1 MKAGRNR
8 LRKGGAL
15 PPMQTDMRKSVRDT
29 TYMET
34 VFPAEFK
41 EHPDD
46 ADFFPDF
53 AKMDIPENLGETLIE
68 ALSNSGIPETDAIG
82 TSVEGTTGLQT
93 GLVLKQFKQEENME
107 NKDVSKLKEEV
118 KKVEGVNDVIW
129 IDDAIDL
136 SVPKEILPEDIRD
149 IFYSEKSTLM
159 IIKFAG
165 TDASTETEKALSDVR
180 KIAGKQA
187 FLSGVAGVI
196 KDTKDLANKET
207 PIYVLIAVILS
218 IIILSITMESYVIP
232 IVFLSSIGIAIIYN
246 MGSNVIFEN
255 ISYVTKA
262 LSAVLQLGVTM
273 DYSIFLL
280 HRYDEERESREN
292 KVEAMANAIEATIES
307 VVGSALTTVAGFLA
321 LCVMDLALGKDIGL
335 VMAKGVVIGV
345 ICTITILPA
354 LVLTFD
360 KVIHKYKHK
369 NILPTFQKS
378 SSFIIKHHKVIVLI
392 SLLILIPA
400 AIGKEKASVY
410 YNLDES
416 LPDNLPSIVANDKL
430 KNEFNMVSTN
440 IILVRDDLDRYK
452 VKEMVKELNNVDGV
466 TMAAALESVLGSRIP
481 ENFLPN
487 ELLEQVKKGGYEG
500 IIVNSK
506 YKSATNEVAVQLDE
520 INEIVK
526 KYDPEGLVGGEAPL
540 TNDLVT
546 IADSDFKKVS
556 IFSIVAIF
564 LIIMVIFKSISVPVL
579 LVLAIELAIFINLG
593 IPYYTGTTIP
603 FISSIVIG
611 TIQLGATVDY
621 AILLTSR
628 FKEELSNTNDKKE
641 AMIKALQS
649 SSRSIITSALTFFGA
664 TAGVGIISELEM
676 ISSLCVLMARGAII
690 SMLVILFVL
699 PGVLL
704 MFEGIIV
711 KTSKSFIICKKEE
724 K

>member
-1 MKAGRNR
+1 MNKVSKAIAQSRMLILVIAFILLIPSVLGYLKTDVNYDI
-8 LRKGGAL
+8 LGYL
-15 PPMQTDMRKSVRDT
+15 PDELDT
-29 TYMET
+29 RI
-34 VFPAEFK
+34 AQSILK
-41 EHPDD
+41 DD
-46 ADFFPDF
+46 FDCGS
-53 AKMDIPENLGETLIE
+53 LGMLI
-68 ALSNSGIPETDAIG
+68 
-82 TSVEGTTGLQT
+82 V
-93 GLVLKQFKQEENME
+93 ENME

-136 SVPKEILPEDIRD
+136 SVPREILPEDIRD
-149 IFYSEKSTLM
+149 IFYSENSTLM

-400 AIGKEKASVY
+400 AIGKEKVSVY

>member
-1 MKAGRNR
+1 MNKVSKAIAQSRMLILVIAFLLLIPSVLGYLKTDVNYDI
-8 LRKGGAL
+8 LGYL
-15 PPMQTDMRKSVRDT
+15 PDELDT
-29 TYMET
+29 RI
-34 VFPAEFK
+34 AQSILK
-41 EHPDD
+41 DD
-46 ADFFPDF
+46 FDCGS
-53 AKMDIPENLGETLIE
+53 LGMLI
-68 ALSNSGIPETDAIG
+68 
-82 TSVEGTTGLQT
+82 V
-93 GLVLKQFKQEENME
+93 ENME
-107 NKDVSKLKEEV
+107 NKDVSKLKEQV

-149 IFYSEKSTLM
+149 IFYSENSTLM
-159 IIKFAG
+159 IIKFVG
-165 TDASTETEKALSDVR
+165 TDASTETENALSDVR

-466 TMAAALESVLGSRIP
+466 TMAASLESVLGSRIP

>member
-1 MKAGRNR
+1 MNKVSKAIAQSRMLILVIAFLLLIPSVLGYLKTDVNYDI
-8 LRKGGAL
+8 LGYL
-15 PPMQTDMRKSVRDT
+15 PDELDT
-29 TYMET
+29 RI
-34 VFPAEFK
+34 AQSILK
-41 EHPDD
+41 DD
-46 ADFFPDF
+46 FDCGS
-53 AKMDIPENLGETLIE
+53 LGMLI
-68 ALSNSGIPETDAIG
+68 
-82 TSVEGTTGLQT
+82 V
-93 GLVLKQFKQEENME
+93 ENME

-149 IFYSEKSTLM
+149 IFYSENSTLM

-452 VKEMVKELNNVDGV
+452 VKEMVKELNNVDGD

-711 KTSKSFIICKKEE
+711 KTSKSFIMCKKEE

>member
-1 MKAGRNR
+1 MNKVSKAIAQSRMLILVIAFLLLIPSVLGYLKTDVNYDI
-8 LRKGGAL
+8 LGYL
-15 PPMQTDMRKSVRDT
+15 PDELDT
-29 TYMET
+29 RI
-34 VFPAEFK
+34 AQSILK
-41 EHPDD
+41 DD
-46 ADFFPDF
+46 FDCGS
-53 AKMDIPENLGETLIE
+53 LGMLI
-68 ALSNSGIPETDAIG
+68 
-82 TSVEGTTGLQT
+82 V
-93 GLVLKQFKQEENME
+93 ENME

-149 IFYSEKSTLM
+149 IFYSENSTLM

-593 IPYYTGTTIP
+593 IPCYTGTTIP

-711 KTSKSFIICKKEE
+711 KTSKSFIMCKKEE

>member
-1 MKAGRNR
+1 MNKVSKAIAQSRMLILVIAFLLLIPSVLGYLKTDVNYDI
-8 LRKGGAL
+8 LGYL
-15 PPMQTDMRKSVRDT
+15 PDELDT
-29 TYMET
+29 RI
-34 VFPAEFK
+34 AQSILK
-41 EHPDD
+41 DD
-46 ADFFPDF
+46 FDCGS
-53 AKMDIPENLGETLIE
+53 LGMLI
-68 ALSNSGIPETDAIG
+68 
-82 TSVEGTTGLQT
+82 V
-93 GLVLKQFKQEENME
+93 ENME

-149 IFYSEKSTLM
+149 IFYSENSTLM

-165 TDASTETEKALSDVR
+165 TDASTETENALSDVR

-466 TMAAALESVLGSRIP
+466 TMAAALESVLGSRVP

-540 TNDLVT
+540 TNDHVT

-711 KTSKSFIICKKEE
+711 KTSKTFIICKKEE

>member
-1 MKAGRNR
+1 MNKVSKAIAQSRMLILVIAFLLLIPSVLGYLKTDVNYDI
-8 LRKGGAL
+8 LGYL
-15 PPMQTDMRKSVRDT
+15 PDELDT
-29 TYMET
+29 RI
-34 VFPAEFK
+34 AQSILK
-41 EHPDD
+41 DD
-46 ADFFPDF
+46 FDCGS
-53 AKMDIPENLGETLIE
+53 LGMLI
-68 ALSNSGIPETDAIG
+68 
-82 TSVEGTTGLQT
+82 V
-93 GLVLKQFKQEENME
+93 ENME

-466 TMAAALESVLGSRIP
+466 TMAAALESVLGSRVP

-711 KTSKSFIICKKEE
+711 KTSKTFIICKKEE

>member
-1 MKAGRNR
+1 MNKVSKAIAQSRMLILVIAFILLIPSVLGYLKTDVNYDI
-8 LRKGGAL
+8 LGYL
-15 PPMQTDMRKSVRDT
+15 PDELDT
-29 TYMET
+29 RI
-34 VFPAEFK
+34 AQSILK
-41 EHPDD
+41 DD
-46 ADFFPDF
+46 FDCGS
-53 AKMDIPENLGETLIE
+53 LGMLI
-68 ALSNSGIPETDAIG
+68 
-82 TSVEGTTGLQT
+82 V
-93 GLVLKQFKQEENME
+93 ENME

-136 SVPKEILPEDIRD
+136 SVPREILPEDIRD
-149 IFYSEKSTLM
+149 IFYSENSTLM

-564 LIIMVIFKSISVPVL
+564 LIIMVIFKSISVQVL

-649 SSRSIITSALTFFGA
+649 SSRSIITSAFTFFGA

>member
-1 MKAGRNR
+1 MNKVSKAIAQSRMLILVIAFLLLIPSVLGYLKTDVNYDI
-8 LRKGGAL
+8 LGYL
-15 PPMQTDMRKSVRDT
+15 PDELDT
-29 TYMET
+29 RI
-34 VFPAEFK
+34 AQSILK
-41 EHPDD
+41 DD
-46 ADFFPDF
+46 FDCGS
-53 AKMDIPENLGETLIE
+53 LGMLI
-68 ALSNSGIPETDAIG
+68 
-82 TSVEGTTGLQT
+82 V
-93 GLVLKQFKQEENME
+93 ENME
-107 NKDVSKLKEEV
+107 DKDVSKLKEEV

-149 IFYSEKSTLM
+149 IFYSENSTLM
-159 IIKFAG
+159 IIKFVG
-165 TDASTETEKALSDVR
+165 TDASTETENALSDVR

-440 IILVRDDLDRYK
+440 IILVSDDLDRYK

-466 TMAAALESVLGSRIP
+466 TMAASLESVLGSRIP

-579 LVLAIELAIFINLG
+579 LVLSIELAIFINLG

-641 AMIKALQS
+641 AMIKALQN

-699 PGVLL
+699 PGILL
-704 MFEGIIV
+704 IFEGIII
-711 KTSKSFIICKKEE
+711 KTSKSFIRCKKEE

>member
-1 MKAGRNR
+1 MNKVSKAIAQSRMLILVIAFLLLIPSVLGYLKTDVNYDI
-8 LRKGGAL
+8 LGYL
-15 PPMQTDMRKSVRDT
+15 PDELDT
-29 TYMET
+29 RI
-34 VFPAEFK
+34 AQSILK
-41 EHPDD
+41 DD
-46 ADFFPDF
+46 FDCGS
-53 AKMDIPENLGETLIE
+53 LGMLI
-68 ALSNSGIPETDAIG
+68 
-82 TSVEGTTGLQT
+82 V
-93 GLVLKQFKQEENME
+93 ENME

-149 IFYSEKSTLM
+149 IFYSENSTLM

-165 TDASTETEKALSDVR
+165 TDASTETENALSDVR

-369 NILPTFQKS
+369 LPTFQKS

-481 ENFLPN
+481 ENLLPN

-711 KTSKSFIICKKEE
+711 KTSKSFIMCKKEE

>member
-1 MKAGRNR
+1 MNKVSKAIAQSRMLILVIAFLLLIPSVLGYLKTDVNYDI
-8 LRKGGAL
+8 LGYL
-15 PPMQTDMRKSVRDT
+15 PDELDT
-29 TYMET
+29 RI
-34 VFPAEFK
+34 AQSILK
-41 EHPDD
+41 DD
-46 ADFFPDF
+46 FDCGS
-53 AKMDIPENLGETLIE
+53 LGMLI
-68 ALSNSGIPETDAIG
+68 
-82 TSVEGTTGLQT
+82 V
-93 GLVLKQFKQEENME
+93 ENME
-107 NKDVSKLKEEV
+107 DKDVSKLKEEV

-149 IFYSEKSTLM
+149 IFYSENSTLM

-165 TDASTETEKALSDVR
+165 TDASTETENALSDVR

-440 IILVRDDLDRYK
+440 IILVSDDLDRYK
-452 VKEMVKELNNVDGV
+452 VKEMVKELNNIDGV
-466 TMAAALESVLGSRIP
+466 TMAASLESVLGSRIP

-564 LIIMVIFKSISVPVL
+564 LIIMVIFKSISVPIL

-699 PGVLL
+699 PGILL
-704 MFEGIIV
+704 IFEGIII
-711 KTSKSFIICKKEE
+711 KTSKSFIRCKKEE

>member
-1 MKAGRNR
+1 MNKVSKAIAQSRMLILVIAFLLLIPSVLGYLKTDVNYDI
-8 LRKGGAL
+8 LGYL
-15 PPMQTDMRKSVRDT
+15 PDELDT
-29 TYMET
+29 RI
-34 VFPAEFK
+34 AQSILK
-41 EHPDD
+41 DD
-46 ADFFPDF
+46 FDCGS
-53 AKMDIPENLGETLIE
+53 LGMLI
-68 ALSNSGIPETDAIG
+68 
-82 TSVEGTTGLQT
+82 V
-93 GLVLKQFKQEENME
+93 ENME
-107 NKDVSKLKEEV
+107 DKDVSKLKEEV

-149 IFYSEKSTLM
+149 IFYSENSTLM
-159 IIKFAG
+159 IIKFVG
-165 TDASTETEKALSDVR
+165 TDASTETENALSDVR

-369 NILPTFQKS
+369 NVLPTFQKS

-440 IILVRDDLDRYK
+440 IILVSDDLDRYK

-579 LVLAIELAIFINLG
+579 LVLSIELAIFINLG

-699 PGVLL
+699 PGILL
-704 MFEGIIV
+704 IFEGIII
-711 KTSKSFIICKKEE
+711 KTSKSFIRCKKEE

>member
-1 MKAGRNR
+1 MNKVSKAIAQSRMLILVIAFLLLIPSVLGYLKTDVNYDI
-8 LRKGGAL
+8 LGYL
-15 PPMQTDMRKSVRDT
+15 PDELDT
-29 TYMET
+29 RI
-34 VFPAEFK
+34 AQSILK
-41 EHPDD
+41 DD
-46 ADFFPDF
+46 FDCGS
-53 AKMDIPENLGETLIE
+53 LGMLI
-68 ALSNSGIPETDAIG
+68 
-82 TSVEGTTGLQT
+82 V
-93 GLVLKQFKQEENME
+93 ENME

-149 IFYSEKSTLM
+149 IFYSENSTLM

-345 ICTITILPA
+345 VCTITILPA

-564 LIIMVIFKSISVPVL
+564 LIIMVIFKSISVPVI

-699 PGVLL
+699 PGILL
-704 MFEGIIV
+704 MFEGIII
-711 KTSKSFIICKKEE
+711 KTSKSFIMCKKEE

>member
-1 MKAGRNR
+1 MNKVSKAIAQSRMLILVIAFLLLIPSVLGYLKTDVNYDI
-8 LRKGGAL
+8 LGYL
-15 PPMQTDMRKSVRDT
+15 PDELDT
-29 TYMET
+29 RI
-34 VFPAEFK
+34 AQSILK
-41 EHPDD
+41 DD
-46 ADFFPDF
+46 FDCGS
-53 AKMDIPENLGETLIE
+53 LGMLI
-68 ALSNSGIPETDAIG
+68 
-82 TSVEGTTGLQT
+82 V
-93 GLVLKQFKQEENME
+93 ENME

-149 IFYSEKSTLM
+149 IFYSENSTLM

-165 TDASTETEKALSDVR
+165 TDASTETENALSDVR

-699 PGVLL
+699 PGILL

-711 KTSKSFIICKKEE
+711 KTSKSFIMCKKEE

>member
-1 MKAGRNR
+1 MNKVSKSIAQSRMLILVIAFLLLIPSVLGYLKTDVNYDI
-8 LRKGGAL
+8 LGYL
-15 PPMQTDMRKSVRDT
+15 PDELDT
-29 TYMET
+29 RI
-34 VFPAEFK
+34 AQSILK
-41 EHPDD
+41 DD
-46 ADFFPDF
+46 FDCGS
-53 AKMDIPENLGETLIE
+53 LGMLI
-68 ALSNSGIPETDAIG
+68 
-82 TSVEGTTGLQT
+82 V
-93 GLVLKQFKQEENME
+93 ENME

-149 IFYSEKSTLM
+149 IFYSENSTLM

-711 KTSKSFIICKKEE
+711 KTSKSFIMCKKEE

>member
-1 MKAGRNR
+1 MNKVSKAIAQSRMLILVIAFLLLIPSILGYLKTDVNYDI
-8 LRKGGAL
+8 LGYL
-15 PPMQTDMRKSVRDT
+15 PDELDT
-29 TYMET
+29 RI
-34 VFPAEFK
+34 AQSILK
-41 EHPDD
+41 DD
-46 ADFFPDF
+46 FDCGS
-53 AKMDIPENLGETLIE
+53 LGMLI
-68 ALSNSGIPETDAIG
+68 
-82 TSVEGTTGLQT
+82 V
-93 GLVLKQFKQEENME
+93 ENME

-149 IFYSEKSTLM
+149 IFYSENSTLM

-218 IIILSITMESYVIP
+218 IIILSITMESYIIP

-400 AIGKEKASVY
+400 AIGKKKASVY

-711 KTSKSFIICKKEE
+711 KTSKSFIMCKKEE

>member
-1 MKAGRNR
+1 MNKVSKAIAQSRMLILVIAFLLLIPSVLGYLKTDVNYDI
-8 LRKGGAL
+8 LGYL
-15 PPMQTDMRKSVRDT
+15 PDELDT
-29 TYMET
+29 RI
-34 VFPAEFK
+34 AQSILK
-41 EHPDD
+41 DD
-46 ADFFPDF
+46 FDCGS
-53 AKMDIPENLGETLIE
+53 LGMLI
-68 ALSNSGIPETDAIG
+68 
-82 TSVEGTTGLQT
+82 V
-93 GLVLKQFKQEENME
+93 ENME
-107 NKDVSKLKEEV
+107 DKEVSKLKEEV

-149 IFYSEKSTLM
+149 IFYSENSTLM

-440 IILVRDDLDRYK
+440 IILVSDDLDRYK

-711 KTSKSFIICKKEE
+711 KTSKSFIMCKKEE

>member
-1 MKAGRNR
+1 MNKVSKAIAQSRMLILVIAFLLLIPSVLGYLKTDVNYDI
-8 LRKGGAL
+8 LVYL
-15 PPMQTDMRKSVRDT
+15 PDELDT
-29 TYMET
+29 RI
-34 VFPAEFK
+34 AQSILK
-41 EHPDD
+41 DD
-46 ADFFPDF
+46 FDCGS
-53 AKMDIPENLGETLIE
+53 LGMLI
-68 ALSNSGIPETDAIG
+68 
-82 TSVEGTTGLQT
+82 V
-93 GLVLKQFKQEENME
+93 ENME

-118 KKVEGVNDVIW
+118 KKVGGVNDVIW

-149 IFYSEKSTLM
+149 VFYSENSTLM

-369 NILPTFQKS
+369 NILPTFQKT

-579 LVLAIELAIFINLG
+579 LVLSIELAIFINLG

-628 FKEELSNTNDKKE
+628 FKEELANTNDKKE

-699 PGVLL
+699 PGILL

-711 KTSKSFIICKKEE
+711 KTSKSFIRCKKEE
-724 K
+724 E

>member
-1 MKAGRNR
+1 MNKVSKAIAQSRMLILVIAFLLLIPSVLGYLKTDVNYDI
-8 LRKGGAL
+8 LGYL
-15 PPMQTDMRKSVRDT
+15 PDELDT
-29 TYMET
+29 RI
-34 VFPAEFK
+34 AQSILK
-41 EHPDD
+41 DD
-46 ADFFPDF
+46 FDCGS
-53 AKMDIPENLGETLIE
+53 LGMLI
-68 ALSNSGIPETDAIG
+68 
-82 TSVEGTTGLQT
+82 V
-93 GLVLKQFKQEENME
+93 ENME

-149 IFYSEKSTLM
+149 IFYSENSTLM

-165 TDASTETEKALSDVR
+165 TDASTETENALSDVR

-466 TMAAALESVLGSRIP
+466 TMATALESVLGSRIP

-649 SSRSIITSALTFFGA
+649 SSKSIITSALTFFGA

-711 KTSKSFIICKKEE
+711 KTSKSFIRCKKEE
-724 K
+724 E

>member
-1 MKAGRNR
+1 MNKVSKAIAQSRMLILVIAFLLLIPSVLGYLKTDVNYDI
-8 LRKGGAL
+8 LGYL
-15 PPMQTDMRKSVRDT
+15 PDELDT
-29 TYMET
+29 RI
-34 VFPAEFK
+34 AQSILK
-41 EHPDD
+41 DD
-46 ADFFPDF
+46 FDCGS
-53 AKMDIPENLGETLIE
+53 LGMLI
-68 ALSNSGIPETDAIG
+68 
-82 TSVEGTTGLQT
+82 V
-93 GLVLKQFKQEENME
+93 ENME
-107 NKDVSKLKEEV
+107 DKDVSKLKEEV

-149 IFYSEKSTLM
+149 IFYSENSTLM
-159 IIKFAG
+159 IIKFVG
-165 TDASTETEKALSDVR
+165 TDASTETENALSDVR

-292 KVEAMANAIEATIES
+292 KVEAMDNAIEATIES

-378 SSFIIKHHKVIVLI
+378 SSFIIKHHKGIVLI

-440 IILVRDDLDRYK
+440 IILVSDDLDRYK
-452 VKEMVKELNNVDGV
+452 VKEMVKELNNIDGV
-466 TMAAALESVLGSRIP
+466 TMAASLESVLGSRIP

-579 LVLAIELAIFINLG
+579 LVLSIELAIFINLG

-699 PGVLL
+699 PGILL
-704 MFEGIIV
+704 IFEGIII
-711 KTSKSFIICKKEE
+711 KTSKSFIRCKKEE

>member
-1 MKAGRNR
+1 MNKVSKAIAQSRMLILVIAFLLLIPSVLGYLKTDVNYDI
-8 LRKGGAL
+8 LGYL
-15 PPMQTDMRKSVRDT
+15 PDELDT
-29 TYMET
+29 RI
-34 VFPAEFK
+34 AQSILK
-41 EHPDD
+41 DD
-46 ADFFPDF
+46 FDCGS
-53 AKMDIPENLGETLIE
+53 LGMLI
-68 ALSNSGIPETDAIG
+68 
-82 TSVEGTTGLQT
+82 V
-93 GLVLKQFKQEENME
+93 ENME

-676 ISSLCVLMARGAII
+676 ISSLCVLMGRGAII

-711 KTSKSFIICKKEE
+711 KTSKSFIMCKKEE

>member
-1 MKAGRNR
+1 MNKVSKAIAQSRMLILVIAFLLLIPSVLGYLKTDVNYDI
-8 LRKGGAL
+8 LGYL
-15 PPMQTDMRKSVRDT
+15 PDELDT
-29 TYMET
+29 RI
-34 VFPAEFK
+34 AQSILK
-41 EHPDD
+41 DD
-46 ADFFPDF
+46 FDCGS
-53 AKMDIPENLGETLIE
+53 LGMLI
-68 ALSNSGIPETDAIG
+68 
-82 TSVEGTTGLQT
+82 V
-93 GLVLKQFKQEENME
+93 ENME

-149 IFYSEKSTLM
+149 IFYSENSTLM

-345 ICTITILPA
+345 VCTITILPA

-564 LIIMVIFKSISVPVL
+564 LIIMVIFKSISVPVI

-711 KTSKSFIICKKEE
+711 KTSKSFIMCKKEE

>member
-1 MKAGRNR
+1 MNKVSKAIAQSRMLILVIAFLLLIPSVLGYLKTDVNYDI
-8 LRKGGAL
+8 LGYL
-15 PPMQTDMRKSVRDT
+15 PDELDT
-29 TYMET
+29 RI
-34 VFPAEFK
+34 AQSILK
-41 EHPDD
+41 DD
-46 ADFFPDF
+46 FDCGS
-53 AKMDIPENLGETLIE
+53 LGMLI
-68 ALSNSGIPETDAIG
+68 
-82 TSVEGTTGLQT
+82 V
-93 GLVLKQFKQEENME
+93 ENME
-107 NKDVSKLKEEV
+107 DKDVSKLKEEV

-149 IFYSEKSTLM
+149 IFYSENSTLM
-159 IIKFAG
+159 IIKFVG
-165 TDASTETEKALSDVR
+165 TDASTKTENALSDVR

-440 IILVRDDLDRYK
+440 IILVSDDLDRYK

-593 IPYYTGTTIP
+593 IPYYTCTTIP

-699 PGVLL
+699 PGILL
-704 MFEGIIV
+704 MFEGIII
-711 KTSKSFIICKKEE
+711 KTSKSFIMCKKEE

>member
-1 MKAGRNR
+1 MNKVSKAIAQSRMLILVIAFLLLIPSVFGYLKTDVNYDI
-8 LRKGGAL
+8 LGYL
-15 PPMQTDMRKSVRDT
+15 PDELDT
-29 TYMET
+29 RI
-34 VFPAEFK
+34 AQSILK
-41 EHPDD
+41 DD
-46 ADFFPDF
+46 FDCGS
-53 AKMDIPENLGETLIE
+53 LGMLI
-68 ALSNSGIPETDAIG
+68 
-82 TSVEGTTGLQT
+82 V
-93 GLVLKQFKQEENME
+93 ENME
-107 NKDVSKLKEEV
+107 DKYVSKLKEEV

-149 IFYSEKSTLM
+149 IFYSENSTLM
-159 IIKFAG
+159 IIKFVG
-165 TDASTETEKALSDVR
+165 TDSSTETENALSDVR

-440 IILVRDDLDRYK
+440 IILVSDDLDRYK
-452 VKEMVKELNNVDGV
+452 VKEMVKELNNIDGV
-466 TMAAALESVLGSRIP
+466 TMAASLESVLGSRIP

-564 LIIMVIFKSISVPVL
+564 LIIMVIFKSISVPIL

-641 AMIKALQS
+641 AMIKALQN

-699 PGVLL
+699 PGILL
-704 MFEGIIV
+704 MFEGIII
-711 KTSKSFIICKKEE
+711 KTSKSFIMCKKEE

>member
-1 MKAGRNR
+1 MNKVSKAIAQSRMLILVIAFLLLIPSVLGYLKTDVNYDI
-8 LRKGGAL
+8 LGYL
-15 PPMQTDMRKSVRDT
+15 PDELDT
-29 TYMET
+29 RI
-34 VFPAEFK
+34 AQSILK
-41 EHPDD
+41 DD
-46 ADFFPDF
+46 FDCGS
-53 AKMDIPENLGETLIE
+53 LGMLI
-68 ALSNSGIPETDAIG
+68 
-82 TSVEGTTGLQT
+82 V
-93 GLVLKQFKQEENME
+93 ENME

-149 IFYSEKSTLM
+149 IFYSENSTLM

-292 KVEAMANAIEATIES
+292 KVEAMDKAIEATIES

-345 ICTITILPA
+345 VCTITILPA

-564 LIIMVIFKSISVPVL
+564 LIIMVIFKSISVPVI

-699 PGVLL
+699 PGILL

-711 KTSKSFIICKKEE
+711 KTSKTFIICKKEE

>member
-1 MKAGRNR
+1 MNKVSKAIAQSRMLILVIAFLLLIPSVLGYLKTDVNYDI
-8 LRKGGAL
+8 LGYL
-15 PPMQTDMRKSVRDT
+15 PDELDT
-29 TYMET
+29 RI
-34 VFPAEFK
+34 AQSILK
-41 EHPDD
+41 DD
-46 ADFFPDF
+46 FDCGS
-53 AKMDIPENLGETLIE
+53 LGMLI
-68 ALSNSGIPETDAIG
+68 
-82 TSVEGTTGLQT
+82 V
-93 GLVLKQFKQEENME
+93 ENME

-149 IFYSEKSTLM
+149 IFYSENSTLM

-506 YKSATNEVAVQLDE
+506 YKSATNEVAVQLYE

-711 KTSKSFIICKKEE
+711 KTSKSFIMCKKEE

>member
-1 MKAGRNR
+1 MNKVSKAIAQSRMLILVIAFLLLIPSVLGYLKTDVNYDI
-8 LRKGGAL
+8 LGYL
-15 PPMQTDMRKSVRDT
+15 PDELDT
-29 TYMET
+29 RI
-34 VFPAEFK
+34 AQSILK
-41 EHPDD
+41 DD
-46 ADFFPDF
+46 FDCGS
-53 AKMDIPENLGETLIE
+53 LGMLI
-68 ALSNSGIPETDAIG
+68 
-82 TSVEGTTGLQT
+82 V
-93 GLVLKQFKQEENME
+93 ENME
-107 NKDVSKLKEEV
+107 DKDVSKLKEEV

-149 IFYSEKSTLM
+149 IFYSENSTLM

-378 SSFIIKHHKVIVLI
+378 SSFIIKHHKGIVLI

-440 IILVRDDLDRYK
+440 IILVSDDLDRYK
-452 VKEMVKELNNVDGV
+452 VKEMVKELNNIDGV
-466 TMAAALESVLGSRIP
+466 TMAASLESVLGSRIP

-579 LVLAIELAIFINLG
+579 LVLSIELAIFINLG

-699 PGVLL
+699 PGILL
-704 MFEGIIV
+704 IFEGIII
-711 KTSKSFIICKKEE
+711 KTSKSFIRCKKEE

>member
-1 MKAGRNR
+1 MNKVSKAIAQSRMLILVIAFLLLIPSVLGYLKTDVNYDI
-8 LRKGGAL
+8 LGYL
-15 PPMQTDMRKSVRDT
+15 PDELDT
-29 TYMET
+29 RI
-34 VFPAEFK
+34 AQSILK
-41 EHPDD
+41 DD
-46 ADFFPDF
+46 FDCGS
-53 AKMDIPENLGETLIE
+53 LGMLI
-68 ALSNSGIPETDAIG
+68 
-82 TSVEGTTGLQT
+82 V
-93 GLVLKQFKQEENME
+93 ENME

-149 IFYSEKSTLM
+149 IFYSENSTLM

-711 KTSKSFIICKKEE
+711 KTSKSFIMCKKEE

>member
-1 MKAGRNR
+1 MNKVSKAIAQSRMLILVIAFLLLIPSVLGYLKTDVNYDI
-8 LRKGGAL
+8 LGYL
-15 PPMQTDMRKSVRDT
+15 PDELDT
-29 TYMET
+29 RI
-34 VFPAEFK
+34 AQSILK
-41 EHPDD
+41 DD
-46 ADFFPDF
+46 FDCGS
-53 AKMDIPENLGETLIE
+53 LGMLI
-68 ALSNSGIPETDAIG
+68 
-82 TSVEGTTGLQT
+82 V
-93 GLVLKQFKQEENME
+93 ENME
-107 NKDVSKLKEEV
+107 DKDVSKLKEEV

-149 IFYSEKSTLM
+149 IFYSENSTLM
-159 IIKFAG
+159 IIKFVG
-165 TDASTETEKALSDVR
+165 TDASTETENALSDVR

-440 IILVRDDLDRYK
+440 IILVSDDLDRYK

-466 TMAAALESVLGSRIP
+466 TMAASLESVLGSRIP

-641 AMIKALQS
+641 AMIKALQN

-699 PGVLL
+699 PGILL
-704 MFEGIIV
+704 IFEGIII
-711 KTSKSFIICKKEE
+711 KTSKSFIRCKKEE

>member
-1 MKAGRNR
+1 MNKVSKAIAQSRMLILVIAFLLLIPSVLGYLKTDVNYDI
-8 LRKGGAL
+8 LGYL
-15 PPMQTDMRKSVRDT
+15 PDELDT
-29 TYMET
+29 RI
-34 VFPAEFK
+34 AQSILK
-41 EHPDD
+41 DD
-46 ADFFPDF
+46 FDCGS
-53 AKMDIPENLGETLIE
+53 LGMLI
-68 ALSNSGIPETDAIG
+68 
-82 TSVEGTTGLQT
+82 V
-93 GLVLKQFKQEENME
+93 ENME
-107 NKDVSKLKEEV
+107 DKDVSKLKEEV

-149 IFYSEKSTLM
+149 IFYSENSTLM
-159 IIKFAG
+159 IIKFVG
-165 TDASTETEKALSDVR
+165 TDASTETENALSDVR

-466 TMAAALESVLGSRIP
+466 TMAAALESVLGSRVP

-699 PGVLL
+699 PGILL
-704 MFEGIIV
+704 IFEGIII
-711 KTSKSFIICKKEE
+711 KTSKSFIRCKKEE

>member
-1 MKAGRNR
+1 MNKVSKAIAQSRMLILVIAFLLLIPSVLGYLKTDVNYDI
-8 LRKGGAL
+8 LGYL
-15 PPMQTDMRKSVRDT
+15 PDELDT
-29 TYMET
+29 RI
-34 VFPAEFK
+34 AQSILK
-41 EHPDD
+41 DD
-46 ADFFPDF
+46 FDCGS
-53 AKMDIPENLGETLIE
+53 LGMLI
-68 ALSNSGIPETDAIG
+68 
-82 TSVEGTTGLQT
+82 V
-93 GLVLKQFKQEENME
+93 ENME

-149 IFYSEKSTLM
+149 IFYSENSTLM

-440 IILVRDDLDRYK
+440 IILVSDDLDRYK

-699 PGVLL
+699 PGILL
-704 MFEGIIV
+704 MFESIIV
-711 KTSKSFIICKKEE
+711 KTSKSFIRCKKEE

>member
-1 MKAGRNR
+1 MNKVSKAIAQSRMLILVIAFLLLIPSVLGYLKTDVNYDI
-8 LRKGGAL
+8 LGYL
-15 PPMQTDMRKSVRDT
+15 PDELDT
-29 TYMET
+29 RI
-34 VFPAEFK
+34 AQSILK
-41 EHPDD
+41 DD
-46 ADFFPDF
+46 FDCGS
-53 AKMDIPENLGETLIE
+53 LGMLI
-68 ALSNSGIPETDAIG
+68 
-82 TSVEGTTGLQT
+82 V
-93 GLVLKQFKQEENME
+93 ENME

-149 IFYSEKSTLM
+149 IFYSENSTLM

-180 KIAGKQA
+180 KIAGRQA

-321 LCVMDLALGKDIGL
+321 LCVMDLTLGKDIGL

-711 KTSKSFIICKKEE
+711 KTSKSFIMCKKEE

>member
-1 MKAGRNR
+1 MNKVSKAIAQSRMLILVIAFLLLIPSVLGYLKTDVNYDI
-8 LRKGGAL
+8 LGYL
-15 PPMQTDMRKSVRDT
+15 PDELDT
-29 TYMET
+29 RI
-34 VFPAEFK
+34 AQSILK
-41 EHPDD
+41 DD
-46 ADFFPDF
+46 IDCGS
-53 AKMDIPENLGETLIE
+53 LGMI
-68 ALSNSGIPETDAIG
+68 I
-82 TSVEGTTGLQT
+82 V
-93 GLVLKQFKQEENME
+93 ENME

-149 IFYSEKSTLM
+149 IFYSENSTLM

-165 TDASTETEKALSDVR
+165 TDASTETENALSDVR

-466 TMAAALESVLGSRIP
+466 TMAAALESVLGSRVP

-711 KTSKSFIICKKEE
+711 KTSKTFIICKKEE

>member
-1 MKAGRNR
+1 MNKVSKAIAQSRMLILVIAFLLLIPSVLGYLKTDVNYDI
-8 LRKGGAL
+8 LGYL
-15 PPMQTDMRKSVRDT
+15 PDELDT
-29 TYMET
+29 RI
-34 VFPAEFK
+34 AQSILK
-41 EHPDD
+41 DD
-46 ADFFPDF
+46 FDCGS
-53 AKMDIPENLGETLIE
+53 LGMLI
-68 ALSNSGIPETDAIG
+68 
-82 TSVEGTTGLQT
+82 V
-93 GLVLKQFKQEENME
+93 ENME

-149 IFYSEKSTLM
+149 IFYSENSTLM

-180 KIAGKQA
+180 KIAWKQA

-711 KTSKSFIICKKEE
+711 KTSKTFIICKKEE

>member
-1 MKAGRNR
+1 MNKVSKAIAQSRMLILVIAFLLLIPSVLGYLKTDVNYDI
-8 LRKGGAL
+8 LGYL
-15 PPMQTDMRKSVRDT
+15 PDELDT
-29 TYMET
+29 RI
-34 VFPAEFK
+34 AQSILK
-41 EHPDD
+41 DD
-46 ADFFPDF
+46 FDCGS
-53 AKMDIPENLGETLIE
+53 LGMLI
-68 ALSNSGIPETDAIG
+68 
-82 TSVEGTTGLQT
+82 V
-93 GLVLKQFKQEENME
+93 ENME
-107 NKDVSKLKEEV
+107 DKDVSKLKEEV

-149 IFYSEKSTLM
+149 IFYSENSTLM

-440 IILVRDDLDRYK
+440 IILVSDDLDRYK
-452 VKEMVKELNNVDGV
+452 VKEMVKELNNVNGV
-466 TMAAALESVLGSRIP
+466 TMAASLESVLGSRIP

-564 LIIMVIFKSISVPVL
+564 LIIMVIFKSISVPIL

-641 AMIKALQS
+641 AMIKALQN

-699 PGVLL
+699 PGILL
-704 MFEGIIV
+704 IFEGIII
-711 KTSKSFIICKKEE
+711 KTSKSFIRCKKEE

>member
-1 MKAGRNR
+1 MNKVSKAIAQSRMLILVIAFLLLIPSVLGYLKTDVNYDI
-8 LRKGGAL
+8 LGYL
-15 PPMQTDMRKSVRDT
+15 PDELDT
-29 TYMET
+29 RI
-34 VFPAEFK
+34 AQSILK
-41 EHPDD
+41 DD
-46 ADFFPDF
+46 FDCGS
-53 AKMDIPENLGETLIE
+53 LGMLI
-68 ALSNSGIPETDAIG
+68 
-82 TSVEGTTGLQT
+82 V
-93 GLVLKQFKQEENME
+93 ENME
-107 NKDVSKLKEEV
+107 DKDVSKLKEEV

-149 IFYSEKSTLM
+149 IFYSENSTLM
-159 IIKFAG
+159 IIKFVG
-165 TDASTETEKALSDVR
+165 TDASTETENALSDVR

-218 IIILSITMESYVIP
+218 IIILSITMESYVRP

-440 IILVRDDLDRYK
+440 IILVSDDLDRYK
-452 VKEMVKELNNVDGV
+452 VKEMVKELNNIDGV
-466 TMAAALESVLGSRIP
+466 TMAASLESVLGSRIP

-579 LVLAIELAIFINLG
+579 LVLSIELAIFINLG

-699 PGVLL
+699 PGILL
-704 MFEGIIV
+704 IFEGIII
-711 KTSKSFIICKKEE
+711 KTSKSFIRCKKEE

>member
-1 MKAGRNR
+1 MNKVSKAIAQSRMLILVIAFLLLIPSVLGYLKTDVNYDI
-8 LRKGGAL
+8 LGYL
-15 PPMQTDMRKSVRDT
+15 PDELDT
-29 TYMET
+29 RI
-34 VFPAEFK
+34 AQSILK
-41 EHPDD
+41 DD
-46 ADFFPDF
+46 FDCGS
-53 AKMDIPENLGETLIE
+53 LGMLI
-68 ALSNSGIPETDAIG
+68 
-82 TSVEGTTGLQT
+82 V
-93 GLVLKQFKQEENME
+93 ENME
-107 NKDVSKLKEEV
+107 DKDVSKLKEEV

-149 IFYSEKSTLM
+149 IFYSENSTLM
-159 IIKFAG
+159 IIKFVG
-165 TDASTETEKALSDVR
+165 TDASTETENALSDVR

-207 PIYVLIAVILS
+207 PIYVLIVVILS

-711 KTSKSFIICKKEE
+711 KTSKSFIMCKKEE

>member
-1 MKAGRNR
+1 MNKVSKAIAQSRMLILVIAFLLLIPSVLGYLKTDVNYDI
-8 LRKGGAL
+8 LGYL
-15 PPMQTDMRKSVRDT
+15 PDELDT
-29 TYMET
+29 RI
-34 VFPAEFK
+34 AQSILK
-41 EHPDD
+41 DD
-46 ADFFPDF
+46 FDCGS
-53 AKMDIPENLGETLIE
+53 LGMLI
-68 ALSNSGIPETDAIG
+68 
-82 TSVEGTTGLQT
+82 V
-93 GLVLKQFKQEENME
+93 ENME

-149 IFYSEKSTLM
+149 IFYSENSTLM

-466 TMAAALESVLGSRIP
+466 TMAAALESVLGYRIP